1 MGRGIDGSID
11 LTRLKSRNA
20 AFAAYGVLLVLPTL
34 VFGGLYWQTLVR
46 DYREQLAGAPSKA
59 QETAALLSE
68 RMQERL
74 GALLDQEAR
83 RPFSHYAD
91 VFTPSDALGDDYLAM
106 QPSPLRKERVPAGV
120 LGWFSYDRLEWP
132 AGEIAV
138 FAGGGLEPAERIE
151 REVTIERAAQTFR
164 ELKEAEGSANRALQ
178 MVTPRTQVVPA
189 HIIAVLV
196 NDETRHACL
205 QQHRALMR
213 GWNPAID
220 LSDFFLE
227 FYRDATGVP
236 RAVATRR
243 VIMSPEYHPLHDPEQ
258 PIDAPCLAPLNDGMS
273 LLQGFFLDVGWLVG
287 ALVDEMGE
295 QTLRESE
302 RLIKIGRDAEL
313 DPSCEVCADLYPIEE
328 LGFTVLAAEDG
339 RVGAVQVAV
348 NTGVIHSRFQRQR
361 NFFGGM
367 AAMMILV
374 LMTGMVLIERT
385 VSRDLE
391 QAERMQNF
399 VSAVTHELRT
409 PLAAIRLYGEML
421 VERWT
426 EDPEKLHEYHKRILR
441 ESNRLATL
449 VERVLQ
455 QGRLTSGPSA
465 AEAIDLSA
473 AVEALAE
480 ELKVAHPS
488 GARFQGRN
496 DDLRLALAPDLP
508 PALATVECVAGILSN
523 LVENARKYAPYD
535 PDSPGAE
542 PILVRTLLE
551 GGRVVLEV
559 ADRGPGIPA
568 GERDRVFE
576 AFHRLGN
583 EATRTA
589 TGTGL
594 GLHLVRLQ
602 AESVGAE
609 AVVRPREGG
618 GSVFRVR
625 FRPAG
630 GAR

>member
-1 MGRGIDGSID
+1 M
-11 LTRLKSRNA
+11 
-20 AFAAYGVLLVLPTL
+20 LPTL
-34 VFGGLYWQTLVR
+34 VFGWLYWQTLVR
-46 DYREQLAGAPSKA
+46 DYEEQLAGAPNEA
-59 QETAALLSE
+59 RETADLLLE
-68 RMQERL
+68 RLQERL
-74 GALLDQEAR
+74 QELLEHEAR
-83 RPFSHYAD
+83 RPFTHYAAL
-91 VFTPSDALGDDYLAM
+91 FTPGDALGDDLAM
-106 QPSPLRKERVPAGV
+106 QPSPLTKELLPDGV

-132 AGEIAV
+132 AGDVAV
-138 FAGGGLEPAERIE
+138 YVGGGVDAAARLERQLA
-151 REVTIERAAQTFR
+151 IERAAHTFR

-178 MVTPRTQVVPA
+178 IVGERTQNVPA

-196 NDETRHACL
+196 NDESRHACL
-205 QQHRALMR
+205 KEHRALMK
-213 GWNPAID
+213 GWSPPID
-220 LSDFFLE
+220 LSDFYLE
-227 FYRDATGVP
+227 FYRDAEGTP

-243 VIMSPEYHPLHDPEQ
+243 VLMSPEYHPLHDPDR
-258 PIDAPCLAPLNDGMS
+258 PIDAPCLAPLNRGLG
-273 LLQGFFLDVGWLVG
+273 LLQGFFLDVDWLVG
-287 ALVDEMGE
+287 DLVEEVGE

-302 RLIKIGRDAEL
+302 RLIRIDRGERVDL
-313 DPSCEVCADLYPIEE
+313 SCEVCAEVFPIEE
-328 LGFTVLAAEDG
+328 LGFTALTEDDG

-348 NTGVIHSRFQRQR
+348 NTGVIHDRFRRQR

-385 VSRDLE
+385 VSRDLD
-391 QAERMQNF
+391 QAARMQNF

-426 EDPEKLHEYHKRILR
+426 DDPERMHEYHNRILR
-441 ESNRLATL
+441 ETNRLSTL

-455 QGRLTSGPSA
+455 QGRLTSTSA
-465 AEAIDLSA
+465 AIEAVDLSA
-473 AVEALAE
+473 AVTALRDS
-480 ELKVAHPS
+480 LKVAHPS
-488 GARFQGRN
+488 SSPFQNGN
-496 DDLRLALAPDLP
+496 ADLRFDLDPDLP
-508 PALATVECVAGILSN
+508 PALASVECVAGILTN
-523 LVENARKYAPYD
+523 LVENARKYAPRD
-535 PDSPGAE
+535 PDDPQAE
-542 PILVRTLLE
+542 PILVRTRLE
-551 GGRVVLEV
+551 GGRAVLEV

-568 GERDRVFE
+568 VERDRVFE

-625 FRPAG
+625 FRLAG